1 MPDQNSLLGTLPP
14 EELRRLRPHLE
25 PISLVKGRALFE
37 PGEPFDRAL
46 FPTDGII
53 SLLAVTPSDKAIEL
67 AMVGR
72 EGVVGLPLLFGGTSM
87 PYEALVQVAGTAL
100 TIAADV
106 LRAEFNRARRL
117 HQLLLGYERRL
128 HAQLSRAVLCHR
140 FHNLSSRIGRWLLN
154 ASDRLGSDTIEV
166 TQEALAYVLNAPRTA
181 VNAAAVN
188 LCDSGTIRYR
198 HGRIVISDRAALSR
212 AACQCYRAAD
222 RRVEAARSA
231 S

>member
-1 MPDQNSLLGTLPP
+1 
-14 EELRRLRPHLE
+14 
-25 PISLVKGRALFE
+25 
-37 PGEPFDRAL
+37 
-46 FPTDGII
+46 
-53 SLLAVTPSDKAIEL
+53 LLAVTPSDKAIEL

-72 EGVVGLPLLFGGTSM
+72 DGVVGLPLLFGGTSM

-117 HQLLLGYERRL
+117 QQLLLGYERRL

-140 FHNLSSRIGRWLLN
+140 FHNLPSRIGRWLLN

-166 TQEALAYVLNAPRTA
+166 TQEGLAYVLNAPRTA
-181 VNAAAVN
+181 VNAAAVK

-212 AACQCYRAAD
+212 AACPCYRLAD
-222 RRVEAARSA
+222 RRAEAARSA

>member
-1 MPDQNSLLGTLPP
+1 MTKENSLLATLPA
-14 EELRRLRPHLE
+14 EERTRLRPHLE
-25 PISLVKGRALFE
+25 PMSLAKGRALFE
-37 PGEPFDRAL
+37 AGEPFDRAV

-53 SLLAVTPSDKAIEL
+53 SLLAVTPTDKAIEL

-72 EGVVGLPLLFGGTSM
+72 DGIVGLPLLFGGRSM

-117 HQLLLGYERRL
+117 QQLLLGYERRL

-140 FHNLSSRIGRWLLN
+140 FHNLLSRVSRWLLD
-154 ASDRLGSDTIEV
+154 ASDRLGSEAIEV

-181 VNAAAVN
+181 VNAAAVK

-198 HGRIVISDRAALSR
+198 HGRIVIADRAGLSR

-222 RRVEAARSA
+222 RRLEAARSA